1 MKDLKKELEN
11 LVNEKQEVN
20 DRIKLHTQELT
31 QLQQRSLMLTGA
43 VQALTHLMK
52 DDEEEASE

>member
-31 QLQQRSLMLTGA
+31 QLHQRSLMFKIG
-43 VQALTHLMK
+43 
-52 DDEEEASE
+52 

>member
-11 LVNEKQEVN
+11 LGNEKQEVN